1 MRNLWTQWMADGK
14 AKLTAKKN
22 FKRRSLPIVSWVTAA
37 WDMIYQKMVQK
48 SFLKCCISNKLDGT
62 EDDNA
67 WQEDSNETE
76 NEDNDEAEVSENEN
90 QDKKNVE

>member
-1 MRNLWTQWMADGK
+1 
-14 AKLTAKKN
+14 
-22 FKRRSLPIVSWVTAA
+22 
-37 WDMIYQKMVQK
+37 MIYQKMVQK

-90 QDKKNVE
+90 QDKKKCGMTIMPNIHWKTGNISLGNLGTRVIVRMNLKYSETLFNL